1 MPTVALDALHDI
13 TRRISGTPVF
23 TQVAD
28 KLHAAAAEVQAAAA
42 ELRGLG
48 QHVVDS
54 ARQVIIG
61 NNLAFNQHATVS
73 LTQHRVL
80 LSVLCAV
87 PVSARRRLC
96 SDRWR
101 RWRRRAPH

>member
-54 ARQVIIG
+54 ARQVIMGKKTPLCIS
-61 NNLAFNQHATVS
+61 TVS

-80 LSVLCAV
+80 SSVLCAV